1 MLSDHFDPPYAA
13 VACSFGNVYRPLL
26 YKTEVGAGVGAR
38 AGKLPQKVSKF
49 ARSYPLAL
57 ALE

>member
-1 MLSDHFDPPYAA
+1 MLFDHFDPFYAA
-13 VACSFGNVYRPLL
+13 VACSFSNVHTPVL

-38 AGKLPQKVSKF
+38 AGKLPQKVSNF